1 MYEINGIRVCTAAEI
16 PEADTS
22 YMLPWSLKML
32 YEIEPK
38 LKDLV
43 DYAISFKRKRNYQVK
58 RDAYVKARNDSWE
71 LVGWGARDPRLR
83 SSEAYDCFIHY
94 ILDELNI

>member
-1 MYEINGIRVCTAAEI
+1 MPYLICAADI
-16 PEADTS
+16 PKPDTS
-22 YMLPWSLKML
+22 YMLPWNVEML
-32 YEIEPK
+32 YKIEPK

-43 DYAISFKRKRNYQVK
+43 AYAVSFKRKRNYQVK
-58 RDAYVKARNDSWE
+58 RDAYVKVRNDSWD

-83 SSEAYDCFIHY
+83 SSGAYDCFIRY

>member
-1 MYEINGIRVCTAAEI
+1 MKKPYLIAACDV
-16 PEADTS
+16 PRPDTS
-22 YMLPWSLKML
+22 YMLPWSLDML

-38 LKDLV
+38 LKELADEAV
-43 DYAISFKRKRNYQVK
+43 SFKRKRNYQVK
-58 RDAYVKARNDSWE
+58 RDAYVKARNGSYE

-83 SSEAYDCFIHY
+83 SSGAYDCFTRY